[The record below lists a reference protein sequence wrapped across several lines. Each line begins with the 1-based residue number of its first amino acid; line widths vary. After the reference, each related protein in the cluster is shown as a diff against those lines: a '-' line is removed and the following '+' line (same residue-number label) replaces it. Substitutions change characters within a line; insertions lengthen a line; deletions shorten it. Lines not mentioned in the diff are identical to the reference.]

1 MLLGGCSPES
11 MKTRFEH
18 LYLRVLAI
26 IVIMNFIT
34 FLETGLQ
41 IGIRGFVGNTGN
53 IWLIRSGNY

>member
-26 IVIMNFIT
+26 IVKTNFIN
-34 FLETGLQ
+34 FFETGLQ

-53 IWLIRSGNY
+53 IYG